1 MTKRSVVW
9 GKQFSWLPQ
18 YVSSPSTLEE
28 LRQSILEAKAGGYK
42 IRVIG
47 SLHSLNELCKTSGMQ
62 IYTDK
67 LDKIL
72 EIDKALLTVK
82 VEGGIKIKNLLESLA
97 KEGLTLPNQGY
108 IEEQSI
114 AGAIATATHGSGKT
128 GTFSGFIKEIELVDA
143 NAQIHRLTQETNPH
157 LFSAAIVN
165 LGCLGIVYSLKLRC
179 IPLPKLHLS
188 KVRGNLADTLKALP
202 QLLKENDYFQIM
214 LDPYSDQVFT
224 WRYKKTTAPL
234 FRQTWYQFRRNIV
247 KCMGILT
254 IDYLPTPYKTLP
266 LLLKIFMF
274 FSSFRSCV
282 DYSYRI
288 LSPADE
294 GHYIEEEI
302 AVPFERFEEAL
313 TATRKVIDSYTEQGK
328 CMVGIILIRFVEA
341 DNTGYLSPTLNQ
353 KTVYI
358 SLITI
363 PKKGYENLF
372 KDFENALY
380 PFGGRP
386 HWGKVN
392 FLTKERVQEL
402 YKDNYDKFVEV
413 RRKLDPEGL
422 FSNEL
427 IDGLFNPE
435 S

>member
-9 GKQFSWLPQ
+9 GKQFSWTPEDVSLP
-18 YVSSPSTLEE
+18 SNLEE
-28 LRQSILEAKAGGYK
+28 LRHSILEAKSRGYK

-72 EIDKALLTVK
+72 EIDKTHLTVK
-82 VEGGIKIKNLLESLA
+82 VEGGIKIKTLLETLA

-128 GTFSGFIKEIELVDA
+128 GTFSSFVEEIDLVDA
-143 NAQIHRLTQETNPH
+143 NAQIHHLSRESTPH
-157 LFSAAIVN
+157 LFSAAIVS
-165 LGCLGIVYSLKLRC
+165 LGCLGIVYALKLKC

-188 KVRGNLADTLKALP
+188 KVRGNLADTLKNLP
-202 QLLKENDYFQIM
+202 QLLKENDYFQIVI
-214 LDPYSDQVFT
+214 DPYSDQVFT
-224 WRYKKTTAPL
+224 WRYKKTDAPVS
-234 FRQTWYQFRRNIV
+234 RQKWYQFRRSIV

-254 IDYLPTPYKTLP
+254 IDYLPTPFKTLP
-266 LLLKIFMF
+266 WLLKVYML
-274 FSSFRSCV
+274 FSSFKSCV

-313 TATRKVIDSYTEQGK
+313 AETRKVIDTYSQQNKY
-328 CMVGIILIRFVEA
+328 MVGIILIRFVEP
-341 DNTGYLSPTLNQ
+341 DQSGYLSPSLNQ

-372 KDFENALY
+372 RDFENALY
-380 PFGGRP
+380 RFGGRP
-386 HWGKVN
+386 HWGKFN
-392 FLTKERVQEL
+392 FLTKERVREL
-402 YKDNYDKFVEV
+402 YKDQYDKFVEV
-413 RRKLDPEGL
+413 RHKLDPESL
-422 FSNEL
+422 FSNDW
-427 IDGLFNPE
+427 IDAIFNP
-435 S
+435 